1 MLTRGNLHTVN
12 RLTFWMQE
20 CSSFLAGD
28 ALRSR
33 TRFKALDETGVM
45 GTICR
50 HETPIRFFN
59 LHHGERFCDGMSM
72 HHSHSYRLQIIVGF
86 MYRIGYAV
94 FMLEKLHQHFPNH
107 SIQLMYDIACSL
119 EKHLKV
125 RWERRYVWL
134 KKCVLFHYAIDTGKW
149 PEWPYWFIWISNP
162 HIPCLWTQNGVSGAL
177 SLIEVYIGLSV
188 DYKPLLINS
197 SDCTK
202 SP

>member
-1 MLTRGNLHTVN
+1 
-12 RLTFWMQE
+12 MQE

-50 HETPIRFFN
+50 HETPISFFN
-59 LHHGERFCDGMSM
+59 LHHGERCFDGISM
-72 HHSHSYRLQIIVGF
+72 HLSHCCRLQIIVGF

-125 RWERRYVWL
+125 
-134 KKCVLFHYAIDTGKW
+134 C
-149 PEWPYWFIWISNP
+149 
-162 HIPCLWTQNGVSGAL
+162 
-177 SLIEVYIGLSV
+177 
-188 DYKPLLINS
+188 
-197 SDCTK
+197 
-202 SP
+202 

>member
-134 KKCVLFHYAIDTGKW
+134 KMCV
-149 PEWPYWFIWISNP
+149 ISLC
-162 HIPCLWTQNGVSGAL
+162 HWHRQMAGVT
-177 SLIEVYIGLSV
+177 
-188 DYKPLLINS
+188 LLIRLN
-197 SDCTK
+197 
-202 SP
+202 